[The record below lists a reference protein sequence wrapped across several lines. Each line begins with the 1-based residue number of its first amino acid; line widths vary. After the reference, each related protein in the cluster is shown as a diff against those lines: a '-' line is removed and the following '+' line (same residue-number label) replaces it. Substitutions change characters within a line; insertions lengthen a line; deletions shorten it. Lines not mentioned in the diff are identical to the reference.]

1 MRENVKR
8 GLFVGRFQPFHIGH
22 VQVVKRLLKSVD
34 ELIIVV
40 GSSQLSHELNNP
52 FTAGERITMIRY
64 ALDEEGI
71 NPKQYHVIPVPD
83 VTAHAVWVNQVIAL
97 TPSFSIVYSNEPL
110 TRRLFKEAGFKVEN
124 VPFYHRE
131 TYSATEVRRRILNDG
146 GWEELLPKSV
156 AEYIKR
162 MDGVSRIRELAVSDT
177 T

>member
-22 VQVVKRLLKSVD
+22 VEVVKRLLKSVD

-40 GSSQLSHELNNP
+40 GSSQLSHELDNP
-52 FTAGERITMIRY
+52 FTAGERVTIIRS
-64 ALDEEGI
+64 ALDEEGVD
-71 NPKQYHVIPVPD
+71 PKDYYLIPVPD
-83 VTAHAVWVNQVIAL
+83 VMAHATWVNQVIAL
-97 TPSFSIVYSNEPL
+97 TPSFNIVYSNEPL

-131 TYSATEVRRRILNDG
+131 TYSATEVRRRMLNDG

-156 AEYIKR
+156 VEYIKR
-162 MDGVSRIRELAVSDT
+162 MDGVSRIRELAVSDKT
-177 T
+177 

>member
-1 MRENVKR
+1 VKR

-40 GSSQLSHELNNP
+40 GSSQLSHELDNP

-71 NPKQYHVIPVPD
+71 DPKDYYMIPVPD
-83 VTAHAVWVNQVIAL
+83 VMAHATWVNQVIAL

-131 TYSATEVRRRILNDG
+131 TYSATEVRRRMLNDG
-146 GWEELLPKSV
+146 VWEELLPKTV
-156 AEYIKR
+156 AEYIKK
-162 MDGVSRIRELAVSDT
+162 MGVVSRIRELAVSDKI
-177 T
+177 